1 MVVVERVSI
10 DAIHSDESVTNP
22 LWVSALFN
30 ILEMSRE
37 NVIIR
42 DGVQIRLVKVMSND
56 VLVNSISSSSS
67 VTSFFENDGVVDG
80 SVNNKPADRFVDG
93 SESGVEKLVSLNGI
107 GKDVKK
113 FDEAKVE
120 HKLVYRRYISPRD
133 EVMKIAVGGAQN
145 GAGNGSVI
153 ASFTKQLMREVSQA
167 QKDKRSIN
175 IGLIYCNSYY
185 GTANDLGDC
194 AINDGLL
201 TYDSL
206 TAYGFKCF
214 LFYDCLKDDC
224 LKSLTSVIKSP
235 SIDQVCVY
243 FIGHGTRSRDV
254 TGDESDGYDEL
265 FVFRDGMIRDDRIA
279 EDIVKAYPINMPKKR
294 LLLISD
300 CCHSGTIFDTE
311 TILKSSKG
319 IPVISVSACQDTET
333 AKQEWF
339 GFGVSQVGSL
349 NGSLN
354 GSVNVNTPTNT
365 VQPSRIYK
373 GNGVF
378 SHYFWKAIRD
388 NGDQFAY
395 DIEWNTLME
404 SVNRKIRLWGMRGA
418 VRGKVQK

>member
-1 MVVVERVSI
+1 MVPERISI
-10 DAIHSDESVTNP
+10 TRHIRRIP
-22 LWVSALFN
+22 LLVSALFN

-42 DGVQIRLVKVMSND
+42 DGVQIRLVKVGFGD

-67 VTSFFENDGVVDG
+67 VTSFFENDGAVEG

-93 SESGVEKLVSLNGI
+93 SGDGVEKLVSLNGI

-133 EVMKIAVGGAQN
+133 EVMKIAVGGGSLN
-145 GAGNGSVI
+145 GGAGNGSVL

-175 IGLIYCNSYY
+175 IGLIYCNSYH

-214 LFYDCLKDDC
+214 LFYDCMKDDC

-254 TGDESDGYDEL
+254 TGDEVDGYDEL
-265 FVFRDGMIRDDRIA
+265 LVFRDGMIRDDRIA

-319 IPVISVSACQDTET
+319 IPVVSVSACQDTET

-339 GFGVSQVGSL
+339 GFGVSQ
-349 NGSLN
+349 NGSLMGSQN
-354 GSVNVNTPTNT
+354 GNTPA
-365 VQPSRIYK
+365 RIYK

-395 DIEWNTLME
+395 DVEWNALME
-404 SVNRKIRLWGMRGA
+404 SVNRKIRLWGMRGT
-418 VRGKVQK
+418 VSEKVQK